1 MLDRKALRQDWK
13 GIFDKLKARGYQG
26 DYNAFEVIES
36 ERRLLQAEVE
46 RLQNERN
53 VQSKVIGQAKAKGES
68 ADEALKAM
76 QAVGGQLKSQ
86 EKSLQAVQSQF
97 DKLCAEMPN
106 IPHES
111 VPDGLSEDDNV
122 LLRQW
127 GDRPVF
133 DFTPRDHIDLGE
145 QLNGMDF
152 EAATQISG
160 ARFSVLK
167 GPIARLHRALG
178 QFMLDEQASVNGYE
192 EMTVPFLVKRSSLFG
207 TGQLPKMDEDIFYI
221 TGDWDLGLV
230 PTGEVPLT
238 NYHRG
243 QILNG
248 IDLPIKI
255 MAHTPCFRSEAGS
268 YGKDTRGMIRQH
280 QFEKV
285 ELVQLVRPEDSYD
298 ALEAL
303 THHAEHI
310 LQKLELPYQVVAL
323 SKGDLGFST
332 AKTYDLEVWMP
343 GQDAYREISSCSNF
357 EDFQARRMQIRFR
370 DKPEDKPQLLHT
382 LNGSGLPL
390 GRALVAVMENYQL
403 ADGSI
408 RVPDV
413 LQPYMRCESI
423 DPS

>member
-13 GIFDKLKARGYQG
+13 GIFNKLKARGYRG
-26 DYNAFEVIES
+26 DFNAFEATES

-53 VQSKVIGQAKAKGES
+53 VQSKAIGQAKAKGES
-68 ADEALKAM
+68 ADEALQAM
-76 QAVGGQLKSQ
+76 QTVGTQLKSQ

-97 DKLCAEMPN
+97 DQLCAEMPN
-106 IPHES
+106 IPHAS
-111 VPDGLSEDDNV
+111 VPEGLSEDDNV

-133 DFTPRDHIDLGE
+133 DFTPKDHVELGE

-152 EAATQISG
+152 EAATHISG

-167 GPIARLHRALG
+167 GSIAKLHRALG
-178 QFMLDEQASVNGYE
+178 QFMLDEQASTNGYE

-221 TGDWDLGLV
+221 AGDWDLGLV

-248 IDLPIKI
+248 KDLPIKI

-298 ALEAL
+298 AFEAL
-303 THHAEHI
+303 TRHAEHI

-323 SKGDLGFST
+323 SKGDLGFAS

-357 EDFQARRMQIRFR
+357 EAFQARRMQIRFR

-403 ADGSI
+403 ANGSI

-413 LQPYMRCESI
+413 LQPYMRCDCI
-423 DPS
+423 DSS